1 MTKPAPVGYGAGME
15 ITLRIPDELARL
27 IGTAGDI
34 ERRALEALALEEFKL
49 GHLTKPELRRVL
61 GFDTRYELD
70 GFLKAHEVY
79 EPYSL
84 EDLERERRDLE
95 RLGF

>member
-1 MTKPAPVGYGAGME
+1 ME

-27 IGTAGDI
+27 LGRTGDI
-34 ERRALEALALEEFKL
+34 ERRALETLALDEFKR
-49 GHLTKPELRRVL
+49 GHLTKAALRRVL
-61 GFDTRYELD
+61 RFGTRYQLD

-79 EPYSL
+79 EPYGL